1 MPKPAQLTMTLGL
14 DFSTI
19 GTEGSQEREGF
30 KRNAA
35 IELAAASDLPAS
47 SFHIRSVSRGSV
59 ILDVEITPELSGP
72 EPSLIAADLEMQAG
86 NPSSKLRSGKI
97 TGTVKDIAIFGSVRK
112 APLTVETTRDKA
124 LVMNNTDAETK
135 TEKMGSVRRVE
146 LTAVSARH
154 LPKMDLMGTC
164 DAFCKIDWAGFHGRT
179 EVVSN
184 TYSPDWDE
192 TFAFAF
198 EDVAAGVSDL
208 SVVVLDHNLMKSPK
222 EVGRVMIPGETLQ
235 TFLQQ
240 QRTVIE
246 EGSFAVLKEGDTVLG
261 QDKQPCIVN
270 LKMRLLGPGEK
281 PAASATVPS
290 RKQSELT
297 PRGGGGGGAANL
309 AATPGTTGTAE
320 CPDPNSSP
328 SKWEAVDKLSRD
340 LAAAQLELAAHK
352 SAKEAKSRQLSET
365 AAALQALYRSVV
377 REREPERAR
386 ERVLVESA
394 AE

>member
-1 MPKPAQLTMTLGL
+1 MTLGL

-19 GTEGSQEREGF
+19 GTEGSEERESF

-35 IELAAASDLPAS
+35 IELAAAASDLPSS

-72 EPSLIAADLEMQAG
+72 EPSLIAADLEIQAG

-112 APLTVETTRDKA
+112 APLTVDTTRDKA

-135 TEKMGSVRRVE
+135 TDNVGIVRRVE
-146 LTAVSARH
+146 LTVASARH

-179 EVVSN
+179 DVVSN

-281 PAASATVPS
+281 PAASAAVPS
-290 RKQSELT
+290 RKQSKLT
-297 PRGGGGGGAANL
+297 PRGEGGGGAANP
-309 AATPGTTGTAE
+309 ATPGTTGTEE
-320 CPDPNSSP
+320 CPDPKSSP
-328 SKWEAVDKLSRD
+328 NKWEAVDKLSRD

-377 REREPERAR
+377 RERER
-386 ERVLVESA
+386 ESQRESNSRVSS
-394 AE
+394 